1 MYVEDVLVVL
11 YPNKKDVKSVLILNP
26 FDSDVKIFNVDSIE
40 EVKKVLR
47 ENLPLYDQGHEP
59 LIDLGFTAIM
69 EWENL
74 PSSQILIGRPED
86 IDKALG

>member
-1 MYVEDVLVVL
+1 MYAEDVLVVL
-11 YPNKKDVKSVLILNP
+11 YPNKKDVKSILILNP
-26 FDSDVKIFNVDSIE
+26 FDNDVKIFNVDSIE

-47 ENLPLYDQGHEP
+47 ENLPFCDQGHEP
-59 LIDLGFTAIM
+59 LIHLGFAVIM

-74 PSSQILIGRPED
+74 PSSQILIGKPED